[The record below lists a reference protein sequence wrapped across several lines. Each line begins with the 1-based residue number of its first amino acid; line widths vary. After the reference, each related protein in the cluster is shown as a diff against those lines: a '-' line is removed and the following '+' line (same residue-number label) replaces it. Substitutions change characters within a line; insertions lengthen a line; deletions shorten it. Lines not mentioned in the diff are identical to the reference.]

1 MKLQDQETATTK
13 RIEILDVYRGFA
25 IFGIFAVNIVIM
37 NSTFLNQD
45 EFALQWTYSIDTI
58 TQKVLQLFFY
68 TKFFP
73 IFSLL
78 FGLGISMQAIKLAEK
93 GKMSTT
99 FFVRRMFFLFLFGV
113 LHISLLWSG
122 DVLNMYAF
130 LGLLTV
136 FFIKKSNRLILG
148 LSLLFLLF
156 PFYDLVFEQIFYTVG
171 FNPSQFLK
179 DHSGETVSKIIKS
192 GSYLEGMQ
200 LRFSEYGANFPMLV
214 GFLAPIALSMFLLG
228 LYLGK
233 NKIYESLESF
243 IIKIK
248 KPALIIVVISNVYRI
263 LFLYVFVKLNV
274 YKIEIVRQLFIKFMV
289 ISDVI
294 MGLFY
299 LWIIGWLWYKTK
311 FRKILSPLKYAGKM
325 ALTNYL
331 MQSFI
336 GLLLFSSVGFSLY
349 ETMSPSLAFL
359 TAILVFVFQIIISKI
374 WLSYFKFGPLEWLWR
389 CLTYRKLF
397 KLKKDIN

>member
-1 MKLQDQETATTK
+1 
-13 RIEILDVYRGFA
+13 
-25 IFGIFAVNIVIM
+25 
-37 NSTFLNQD
+37 
-45 EFALQWTYSIDTI
+45 
-58 TQKVLQLFFY
+58 
-68 TKFFP
+68 
-73 IFSLL
+73 
-78 FGLGISMQAIKLAEK
+78 
-93 GKMSTT
+93 
-99 FFVRRMFFLFLFGV
+99 
-113 LHISLLWSG
+113 
-122 DVLNMYAF
+122 
-130 LGLLTV
+130 
-136 FFIKKSNRLILG
+136 
-148 LSLLFLLF
+148 
-156 PFYDLVFEQIFYTVG
+156 
-171 FNPSQFLK
+171 
-179 DHSGETVSKIIKS
+179 
-192 GSYLEGMQ
+192 MQ

-248 KPALIIVVISNVYRI
+248 KSGLIIVIISNVYRI
-263 LFLYVFVKLNV
+263 LFLYVFVKLDV
-274 YKIEIVRQLFIKFMV
+274 YKIENVRQLFIKFMV

>member
-1 MKLQDQETATTK
+1 MKLQDQKTITTE
-13 RIEILDVYRGFA
+13 RIEVLDVYRGFA
-25 IFGIFAVNIVIM
+25 ILGIFVVNIVIM

-45 EFALQWTYSIDTI
+45 EFALQWTSNIDII
-58 TQKVLQLFFY
+58 TQKILQLFFY

-99 FFVRRMFFLFLFGV
+99 FFMRRMFFLFLFGV
-113 LHISLLWSG
+113 LHITLLWSG

-156 PFYDLVFEQIFYTVG
+156 PFYDFIFELL
-171 FNPSQFLK
+171 FNAIGYDPSQFLK
-179 DHSGETVSKIIKS
+179 DYSGASVRNVIRN
-192 GSYLEGMQ
+192 GSYFEGMQ
-200 LRFSEYGANFPMLV
+200 LRFLEYGANFPMLV

-248 KPALIIVVISNVYRI
+248 KSAIGIAIISNLYRI
-263 LFLYVFVKLNV
+263 LFLYVFVKLDV

-311 FRKILSPLKYAGKM
+311 FRKILSPLQHVGKM

-336 GLLLFSSVGFSLY
+336 GLLLFSSLGFSLY
-349 ETMSPSLAFL
+349 ETLSPSLVFL
-359 TAILVFVFQIIISKI
+359 TAILVFVFQVIMSKI
-374 WLSYFKFGPLEWLWR
+374 WLSYFEFGPLEWLWR
-389 CLTYRKLF
+389 CLTYRKFF
-397 KLKKDIN
+397 KLKKGVN

>member
-1 MKLQDQETATTK
+1 MKLQDQKTATTK

-45 EFALQWTYSIDTI
+45 EFALQWTDSIDTI

-78 FGLGISMQAIKLAEK
+78 FGLGISMQAIKLVEK

-148 LSLLFLLF
+148 LSLLFYSFLF
-156 PFYDLVFEQIFYTVG
+156 MI
-171 FNPSQFLK
+171 
-179 DHSGETVSKIIKS
+179 
-192 GSYLEGMQ
+192 
-200 LRFSEYGANFPMLV
+200 
-214 GFLAPIALSMFLLG
+214 
-228 LYLGK
+228 
-233 NKIYESLESF
+233 
-243 IIKIK
+243 
-248 KPALIIVVISNVYRI
+248 
-263 LFLYVFVKLNV
+263 
-274 YKIEIVRQLFIKFMV
+274 
-289 ISDVI
+289 
-294 MGLFY
+294 
-299 LWIIGWLWYKTK
+299 
-311 FRKILSPLKYAGKM
+311 
-325 ALTNYL
+325 
-331 MQSFI
+331 
-336 GLLLFSSVGFSLY
+336 
-349 ETMSPSLAFL
+349 
-359 TAILVFVFQIIISKI
+359 
-374 WLSYFKFGPLEWLWR
+374 
-389 CLTYRKLF
+389 
-397 KLKKDIN
+397 